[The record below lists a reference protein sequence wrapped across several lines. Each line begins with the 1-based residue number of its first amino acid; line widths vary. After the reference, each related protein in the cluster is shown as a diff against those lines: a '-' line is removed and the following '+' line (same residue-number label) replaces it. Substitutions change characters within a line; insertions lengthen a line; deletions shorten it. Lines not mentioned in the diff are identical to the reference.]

1 MDGQGHLQQYEGGYT
16 DYLEAKKRRAA
27 EAQEGSGRDES
38 FGKTGLSKGAKA
50 GKEEGQEKKSSSDWR
65 QNRPVKLKFTYKE
78 QKEFETIEEEIARLE
93 AVLEELE
100 AQMAANAT
108 DSGRLNELMRE
119 KEQAESRLEEKM
131 NRWVYLTELD
141 QKIREQNS

>member
-1 MDGQGHLQQYEGGYT
+1 
-16 DYLEAKKRRAA
+16 
-27 EAQEGSGRDES
+27 
-38 FGKTGLSKGAKA
+38 
-50 GKEEGQEKKSSSDWR
+50 
-65 QNRPVKLKFTYKE
+65 
-78 QKEFETIEEEIARLE
+78 
-93 AVLEELE
+93 
-100 AQMAANAT
+100 MAANAT

>member
-1 MDGQGHLQQYEGGYT
+1 MQ
-16 DYLEAKKRRAA
+16 
-27 EAQEGSGRDES
+27 
-38 FGKTGLSKGAKA
+38 
-50 GKEEGQEKKSSSDWR
+50 R

-93 AVLEELE
+93 AVLEDLE